1 MTLVIFG
8 IVLGLILLVSV
19 GSSQAFATDY
29 KDKIGYTPK
38 WAKTQTEKQSLDFCP
53 TVIISSDPATMDVQW
68 CKEFVSYYNKKN
80 NISTTSP
87 PTKFFVDSNKFAP
100 EWAKNPNELETY
112 VMCDLTKK
120 IQKEN
125 TPTRIFMYCFE
136 FENHYEKINP
146 NAEKDLEMYGISS
159 TKAVTG
165 SSKIYI
171 VTKIQLMPVWGVA
184 STWNGMITNVKCN
197 DSNDVAISAGWKA
210 PWGTF
215 PSVLQ
220 PVGTNSYD
228 FALVNIANAQ
238 STGKATFYVTC
249 MQVD

>member
-1 MTLVIFG
+1 MKTVVILAIVATIG
-8 IVLGLILLVSV
+8 IMFVSLGTSEV
-19 GSSQAFATDY
+19 FATDF
-29 KDKIGYTPK
+29 KDKNGYTPK
-38 WAKTQTEKQSLDFCP
+38 WAKTQTTKD
-53 TVIISSDPATMDVQW
+53 TISSCEIIIAASSSSDTQW
-68 CKEFVSYYNKKN
+68 CRDFTTYYNRENK
-80 NISTTSP
+80 SP
-87 PTKFFVDSNKFAP
+87 TLPFFVDSNKYAP
-100 EWAKNPNELETY
+100 EWAKNPNQLETY

-120 IQKEN
+120 IQREF
-125 TPTRIFMYCFE
+125 TPTRIFLYCFE
-136 FENHYEKINP
+136 FEIHYEKINP

>member
-1 MTLVIFG
+1 MLVTPVILG

-19 GSSQAFATDY
+19 GSSQAFATDF
-29 KDKIGYTPK
+29 KDKNYTPK
-38 WAKTQTEKQSLDFCP
+38 WAKTQGED
-53 TVIISSDPATMDVQW
+53 ATMYSCSIIMADSTSTDTQW
-68 CKEFVSYYNKKN
+68 CRAFTIYYNKENK
-80 NISTTSP
+80 IAPP
-87 PTKFFVDSNKFAP
+87 PTKFFVDSNRYAP

-112 VMCDLTKK
+112 VMCDITKK
-120 IQKEN
+120 IQKEY
-125 TPTRIFMYCFE
+125 TPIRILMYCLE
-136 FENHYEKINP
+136 FKIHYEKINP

-184 STWNGMITNVKCN
+184 SPWNGMITNVKCN
-197 DSNDVAISAGWKA
+197 DSNDVAISGGWKA

-238 STGKATFYVTC
+238 TGGKSTFYVTC